1 MTEVYLMTSAE
12 IYDIDNLITIHNRDS
27 KLITSEKAILSVSG
41 EKEAE
46 ELSKN
51 KSLQGFDA
59 IYSSNYVRTLET
71 AKYIA
76 LENNTVIHID
86 DRFNER
92 IIGNLE
98 PMEVSELRVLQAK
111 NFDFK
116 LPNGESLNEVK
127 KRSQKALK
135 ELLSNE
141 IGNKVL
147 ILSHPITIMAILTTW
162 CEMGFNFEADMILSY
177 NDKTIVDSNFNFS
190 NIIKLEF
197 EDTNL
202 VNVDSIDY
210 KDI

>member
-1 MTEVYLMTSAE
+1 MTEVYLMTSSE
-12 IYDIDNLITIHNRDS
+12 LYDKDNLITIHNRDG
-27 KLITSEKAILSVSG
+27 KLAISEKAFLSVSG

-46 ELSKN
+46 KLSKN
-51 KSLQGFDA
+51 KNLEGFDA

-135 ELLSNE
+135 ELLNNE

-162 CEMGFNFEADMILSY
+162 CEMGFNFESDMILSY

-197 EDTNL
+197 DDMNL
-202 VNVDSIDY
+202 VNVDSMEL
-210 KDI
+210 

>member
-12 IYDIDNLITIHNRDS
+12 LYDKDNLITINNRDS
-27 KLITSEKAILSVSG
+27 KIITSEKAFLSVSG

-92 IIGNLE
+92 IIGDLE

-135 ELLSNE
+135 ELLNNE

-162 CEMGFNFEADMILSY
+162 CEMGFNFESDMILSY

-202 VNVDSIDY
+202 VNVESIEL
-210 KDI
+210 